1 MTSLAVFAISRRGAD
16 LARRLQLQLGSDV
29 FVAER
34 FLDLVGE
41 RAVPLGT
48 GALRD
53 ALAGAFDRYR
63 GLVLIMPLGAA
74 VRLLAPFLKDKQTDP
89 AVVVLD
95 EVGAQAIA
103 MLSGHVGG
111 ANALARQVAAAVGA
125 RPIITTAADLLGLPA
140 LDLLGQKWGWVI
152 EEPTGLT
159 PASAAIVNGEPVGVY
174 QDAGEDDWWR
184 EAPANVLRSSSL
196 DDLTAATVVARIVI
210 SDRILPL
217 ADADGA
223 LVVFRPKTL
232 VVGIGCVRG
241 TTVDELDALVQTT
254 LADHSL
260 AIGSVRALATID
272 LKRDE
277 AGLSALAARH
287 GWPMQ
292 YFPAEELA
300 AVDAPS
306 GPSAEV
312 LRAVGAPGVC
322 EPAALRAADVATL
335 VVPKVK
341 TPRATVAVAR
351 VGGRTMPGRLTVVGL
366 GPGALEDLTERGRQA
381 LQTAEVVV
389 GYHSYLDQVRPWLG
403 PKAYH
408 GSPIGDEIERCALAL
423 TLARSGCRVAL
434 VSSGDAGIY
443 GMAGPVLELLAA
455 AEATLDPVAVEV
467 IPGVSAAN
475 AAAALLGAPLM
486 SDFAV
491 ISLSDLLTPWE
502 LIKRR
507 LDAVGAADLVVA
519 LYNPASARRRDH
531 LARAQQILLRYRPA
545 ETPVG
550 LVRNASRPGQVV
562 TVTDL
567 EHLLDHSVDMLTVV
581 IVGNCATIRVGDRLV
596 TRRGYLSGPAN
607 DGDVR

>member
-1 MTSLAVFAISRRGAD
+1 
-16 LARRLQLQLGSDV
+16 
-29 FVAER
+29 
-34 FLDLVGE
+34 
-41 RAVPLGT
+41 
-48 GALRD
+48 
-53 ALAGAFDRYR
+53 
-63 GLVLIMPLGAA
+63 
-74 VRLLAPFLKDKQTDP
+74 
-89 AVVVLD
+89 
-95 EVGAQAIA
+95 
-103 MLSGHVGG
+103 
-111 ANALARQVAAAVGA
+111 
-125 RPIITTAADLLGLPA
+125 
-140 LDLLGQKWGWVI
+140 
-152 EEPTGLT
+152 
-159 PASAAIVNGEPVGVY
+159 
-174 QDAGEDDWWR
+174 
-184 EAPANVLRSSSL
+184 
-196 DDLTAATVVARIVI
+196 
-210 SDRILPL
+210 
-217 ADADGA
+217 
-223 LVVFRPKTL
+223 
-232 VVGIGCVRG
+232 
-241 TTVDELDALVQTT
+241 
-254 LADHSL
+254 
-260 AIGSVRALATID
+260 
-272 LKRDE
+272 
-277 AGLSALAARH
+277 
-287 GWPMQ
+287 
-292 YFPAEELA
+292 
-300 AVDAPS
+300 
-306 GPSAEV
+306 
-312 LRAVGAPGVC
+312 
-322 EPAALRAADVATL
+322 
-335 VVPKVK
+335 
-341 TPRATVAVAR
+341 
-351 VGGRTMPGRLTVVGL
+351 MPGRLTVVGL

-381 LQTAEVVV
+381 LQAAEVVV